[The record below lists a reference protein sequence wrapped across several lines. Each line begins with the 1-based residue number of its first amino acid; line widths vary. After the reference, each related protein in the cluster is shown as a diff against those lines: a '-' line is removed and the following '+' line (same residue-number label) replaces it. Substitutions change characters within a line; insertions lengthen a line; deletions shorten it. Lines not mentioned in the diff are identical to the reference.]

1 MIKIAFWYD
10 RPQEYSGGLNYI
22 RNLLFALSQS
32 EVKTIQP
39 YIYFGKTVD
48 PKIIDSF
55 RGLGTIIQTS
65 ILDRKS
71 LAWFLHKSLFR
82 LFGSLIML
90 TLLIRKN
97 GISIVSHAENVYG
110 KNLPFRVITWIPD
123 LQYLHLPEL
132 FPTLDPTSVTRKIRE
147 IATASDALIL
157 SSYAALEDYRTIA
170 DPSSLSK
177 VTVLQFVSQP
187 IVESRPKAAPI
198 SRDTIESKYRF
209 NGQFFFLPNQFWQ
222 HKNHAVVFSAV
233 RALKE
238 QGIEVLLLCTGNL
251 LDYRIKDTAHVDEL
265 LKFISKN
272 DLSRNIRI
280 LGLVD
285 YSDVLNLMRYCVAV
299 INPSRFEGW
308 SSSVEE
314 AKSMGKRLI
323 LSNIPVH
330 REQDPLEALFF
341 ELNDD
346 KELVQAMSRYWINSS
361 DIISEVEKLSAAEN
375 LKQRT
380 LAYAAGYT
388 RIVQDLGIIR
398 QE

>member
-1 MIKIAFWYD
+1 
-10 RPQEYSGGLNYI
+10 
-22 RNLLFALSQS
+22 
-32 EVKTIQP
+32 
-39 YIYFGKTVD
+39 
-48 PKIIDSF
+48 
-55 RGLGTIIQTS
+55 
-65 ILDRKS
+65 
-71 LAWFLHKSLFR
+71 
-82 LFGSLIML
+82 
-90 TLLIRKN
+90 
-97 GISIVSHAENVYG
+97 
-110 KNLPFRVITWIPD
+110 
-123 LQYLHLPEL
+123 LHLPEL